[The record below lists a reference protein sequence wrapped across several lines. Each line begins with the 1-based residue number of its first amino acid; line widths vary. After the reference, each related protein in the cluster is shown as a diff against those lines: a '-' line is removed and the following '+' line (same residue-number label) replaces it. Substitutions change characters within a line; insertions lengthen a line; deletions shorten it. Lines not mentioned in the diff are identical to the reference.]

1 MAFVGPVVGRSLASI
16 LGRFLGRTVSPTTLG
31 TLGRRGASSLGRKAL
46 GIGATGLGVFGVTE
60 GLGGLFGGDGAGAG
74 PVTGPISEI
83 QAGMILPDG
92 FVVGKVWSTNGQFN
106 NMGQSLDGKK
116 GIALR
121 TNGTVRIF
129 TYPKHIVVSRNP
141 RVGTLSRAARRLDTM
156 TNRLIKSR
164 PAAKRAGDRMKGRKK
179 GG

>member
-1 MAFVGPVVGRSLASI
+1 MAVGGLVGRSLASI
-16 LGRFLGRTVSPTTLG
+16 LGRFLGRTVTPRTLG
-31 TLGRRGASSLGRKAL
+31 TAGGTIGRSVARRVAGV
-46 GIGATGLGVFGVTE
+46 GATGLGVFGVTRGLE
-60 GLGGLFGGDGAGAG
+60 GVFGGGEGGAG
-74 PVTGPISEI
+74 PVTGPIQELTV
-83 QAGMILPDG
+83 GMILPDG
-92 FVVGKVWSTNGQFN
+92 FVVGKVWSTNRDFN

-141 RVGTLSRAARRLDTM
+141 RVGSLSRAARRLDTM

-164 PAAKRAGDRMKGRKK
+164 PAAKRAGERMKGKK
-179 GG
+179 KVQ